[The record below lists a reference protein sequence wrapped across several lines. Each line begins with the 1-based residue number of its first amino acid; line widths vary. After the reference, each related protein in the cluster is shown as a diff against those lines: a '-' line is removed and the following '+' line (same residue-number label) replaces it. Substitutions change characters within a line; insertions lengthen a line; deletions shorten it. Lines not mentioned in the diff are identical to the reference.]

1 MSELTQ
7 DGGERQAGLSRVHAE
22 RPMGSCTLMVCQRQR
37 PLASTLRLIS
47 APCVGGKKD
56 LEITCDRHTLSN
68 ICCLYSVYI
77 RLLMAASGYLSTTCP
92 SLTHSI
98 SVPSQPRGSICG
110 KVMVVLSSPPKEKGS
125 SWCQTL
131 LPTLVSGFEAACLK
145 HPLREAKEPKKAS
158 ASHTR
163 WSSFPW
169 LQTPE

>member
-1 MSELTQ
+1 MTAHEYVLPQTCRYSGKEQEDVSELTQ
-7 DGGERQAGLSRVHAE
+7 DGGERQAALIRVHAE
-22 RPMGSCTLMVCQRQR
+22 RPMGSCTLMVCQRQH

-77 RLLMAASGYLSTTCP
+77 RLLMAVSGYLSTTCP

-125 SWCQTL
+125 SWCQTH
-131 LPTLVSGFEAACLK
+131 K
-145 HPLREAKEPKKAS
+145 H
-158 ASHTR
+158 
-163 WSSFPW
+163 SSPHW
-169 LQTPE
+169 YLDSRQHV